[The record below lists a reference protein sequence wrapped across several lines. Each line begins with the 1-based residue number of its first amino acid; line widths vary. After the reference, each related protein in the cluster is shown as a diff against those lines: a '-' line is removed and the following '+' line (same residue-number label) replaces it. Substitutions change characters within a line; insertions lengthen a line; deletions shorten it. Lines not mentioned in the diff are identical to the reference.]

1 MTPGMIL
8 ETWVLFEF
16 LTLSAC
22 SALRFDPGVG
32 AGKLPALRAVV
43 DGRASLVTPGLYP
56 AFSSSPAFSLFYRG
70 CPPSQCLYIPPQVG
84 HSGVLGFGGAEELP
98 CVVEGPQTGSHGDS
112 SCCAGFC
119 GVLLQLAELALV
131 V

>member
-1 MTPGMIL
+1 MIL

-56 AFSSSPAFSLFYRG
+56 AIIPTRAKPARISTTYGIPAIHGGDILSQQAEVSFFYPRGASP
-70 CPPSQCLYIPPQVG
+70 LYAAWDLYPMNV
-84 HSGVLGFGGAEELP
+84 H
-98 CVVEGPQTGSHGDS
+98 C
-112 SCCAGFC
+112 
-119 GVLLQLAELALV
+119 
-131 V
+131 

>member
-43 DGRASLVTPGLYP
+43 DGRASLVTPDLYP
-56 AFSSSPAFSLFYRG
+56 AFSSPPYFAAFGR
-70 CPPSQCLYIPPQVG
+70 
-84 HSGVLGFGGAEELP
+84 GGAFGSLLP
-98 CVVEGPQTGSHGDS
+98 HSATDGLQRLFVLWRWFPLSCVVGGSQIGSQGLTGW
-112 SCCAGFC
+112 
-119 GVLLQLAELALV
+119 L
-131 V
+131 